1 MAVHKR
7 RKKERPWFAV
17 LFAAP
22 VIQVAAAGVNRGME
36 IELGPQPPAPPKPGA
51 VRPAPRRSANAVGRR
66 VSGSSARS
74 IDNAADA
81 AACLA
86 AIAESRDRQAFAT
99 LFRHFAP
106 RLKSYV
112 CKLGTDPMTAEELVQ
127 ETMVTLWRK
136 AAHYDPAKAAPST
149 WIFTIARNLRIDAIR
164 RERRPEPDMADPLLV
179 PEPAALASETIEQ
192 SQRAARLRRAVLELP
207 KDQRAVLQLS
217 FFEDHAHGAIAD
229 HLGIPLGTVKSR
241 LRLAF
246 RRLRSVLGDQ

>member
-1 MAVHKR
+1 M
-7 RKKERPWFAV
+7 KKDRPWLAG
-17 LFAAP
+17 LFARP
-22 VIQVAAAGVNRGME
+22 VIQGSAATVNRGME
-36 IELGPQPPAPPKPGA
+36 IELGSQPPAHSKPGA
-51 VRPAPRRSANAVGRR
+51 VRPAPRRSASAVGCAM
-66 VSGSSARS
+66 SGATARS

-86 AIAESRDRQAFAT
+86 AIAERRDRQAFAT
-99 LFRHFAP
+99 VFRHFAP
-106 RLKSYV
+106 RLKSYI

-164 RERRPEPDMADPLLV
+164 RERRPEPDMTDPLLV

-192 SQRAARLRRAVLELP
+192 SQRAARLRRAVLALP
-207 KDQRAVLQLS
+207 TEQRAVLRLS
-217 FFEDHAHGAIAD
+217 FFEDHAHGAIAER
-229 HLGIPLGTVKSR
+229 LGIPLGTVKSR

-246 RRLRSVLGDQ
+246 RRLRSALGDQ